1 MGARMNKRFVPGAP
15 LTVAAAIGL
24 IILLG
29 LGTWQARKVGP
40 KTELVH
46 KIEAG
51 LSAEPMPLPVHLDDP
66 STLDYR
72 RVSFSGE
79 LIEVEPIRVF
89 ATSTEGKAGYHIY
102 APVKKQYGM
111 AVLVNFGWVP
121 AAMKEAPGLPYGTT
135 LDVTGVLRVS
145 AQPGSMTP
153 ENKPEAGEWYTAD
166 VYQMAE
172 AFGLRTKEFYH
183 FRVFADEGVLA
194 TNLPKGGQV
203 RVDIRNDH
211 FQYALTWYGIA
222 LTLIGVYVA
231 FGMKRGRETR
241 G

>member
-1 MGARMNKRFVPGAP
+1 MTVMTKRFAPGLP
-15 LTVAAAIGL
+15 LTIAALAGL
-24 IILLG
+24 VFLVG

-40 KTELVH
+40 KTALVAQV
-46 KIEAG
+46 EAG
-51 LSAEPMPLPVHLDDP
+51 LSADPMPLPVHLDDP

-72 RVSFSGE
+72 RVRFTGE
-79 LIEVEPIRVF
+79 LLDRTPIRVF
-89 ATSTEGKAGYHIY
+89 ATSTDGKAGYHIY
-102 APVKKQYGM
+102 APVKKQHGM
-111 AVLVNFGWVP
+111 AVLVNFGWIP
-121 AAMKEAPGLPYGTT
+121 AKMQDTPKLPVSTM

-153 ENKPEAGEWYTAD
+153 ENHPDTGDWYTAD

-194 TNLPKGGQV
+194 SEWPKGGQV
-203 RVDIRNDH
+203 RLDIRNDH

-231 FGMKRGRETR
+231 FGLKRGREGR

>member
-1 MGARMNKRFVPGAP
+1 MTAMTKRFAPGWP
-15 LTVAAAIGL
+15 LTVAALVGL
-24 IILLG
+24 AILLG

-40 KTELVH
+40 KTALVE

-72 RVSFSGE
+72 RVSFTGE
-79 LIEVEPIRVF
+79 LMERQPIRVF

-102 APVKKQYGM
+102 APVKKQHGM

-121 AAMKEAPGLPYGTT
+121 AAMKEAPGLPFGAT

-153 ENKPEAGEWYTAD
+153 ENRPDAGDWYTAD

-194 TNLPKGGQV
+194 TSLPKGGQV
-203 RVDIRNDH
+203 RLDIRNDH

-231 FGMKRGRETR
+231 FGLKRGREKR